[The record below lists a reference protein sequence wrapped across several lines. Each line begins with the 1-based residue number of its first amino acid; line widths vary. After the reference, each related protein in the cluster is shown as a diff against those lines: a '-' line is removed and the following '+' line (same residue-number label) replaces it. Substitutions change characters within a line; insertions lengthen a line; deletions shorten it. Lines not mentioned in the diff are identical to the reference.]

1 MLLTLNL
8 IMRMY
13 KWPMKLYIYIYIY
26 MSTIIET
33 IEKKNISFTIQINNF
48 NKIIMIY
55 KNFRN
60 LNKTCA

>member
-13 KWPMKLYIYIYIY
+13 KWPMKLYIYIY